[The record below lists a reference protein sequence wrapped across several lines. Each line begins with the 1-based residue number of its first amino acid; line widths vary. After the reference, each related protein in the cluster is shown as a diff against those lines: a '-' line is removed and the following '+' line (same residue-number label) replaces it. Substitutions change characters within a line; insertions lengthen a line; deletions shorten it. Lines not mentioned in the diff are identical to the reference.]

1 MKLEDKIRP
10 HALLWDCYN
19 DEPEKYN
26 HTNKLIKIAED
37 FAIGFAEW
45 CDNNYFRMGYTSF
58 WAKSMDWDND
68 NKFTT
73 KELLE
78 IYKKEKGL

>member
-1 MKLEDKIRP
+1 MTLKSKFLKLYHKFAISDEWEGSLEDD
-10 HALLWDCYN
+10 AV
-19 DEPEKYN
+19 
-26 HTNKLIKIAED
+26 KIADE

-45 CDNNYFRMGYTSF
+45 VEKYQVGTPNSNLL
-58 WAKSMDWDND
+58 
-68 NKFTT
+68 

>member
-1 MKLEDKIRP
+1 MTLKEKFKKANDTVWLRNETVLE
-10 HALLWDCYN
+10 
-19 DEPEKYN
+19 
-26 HTNKLIKIAED
+26 KIADD

-45 CDNNYFRMGYTSF
+45 IEEYQGGTPNS
-58 WAKSMDWDND
+58 KIL
-68 NKFTT
+68 

>member
-26 HTNKLIKIAED
+26 HTNKLIKIAEE
-37 FAIGFAEW
+37 FAIEFAEW
-45 CDNNYFRMGYTSF
+45 YLDLWNRNDLSFDNNSP
-58 WAKSMDWDND
+58 KQ
-68 NKFTT
+68 
-73 KELLE
+73 LLE